1 MGGQCDKDY
10 RHAPLWCS
18 ICWDNMQQARQATAL
33 EKLTQTVAE
42 LAGTASLLNE
52 GVDDPGRLPKPQPK
66 SRPSPVPPPNPGIGA
81 YKWKA

>member
-1 MGGQCDKDY
+1 
-10 RHAPLWCS
+10 LWCS
-18 ICWDNMQQARQATAL
+18 ICWDNLQNARQATAL

-42 LAGTASLLNE
+42 LAGTVSLSNE